1 MADDA
6 ETSHGTL
13 RRIADVLGIPLESLF
28 DGTATEPLDGT
39 LQCLMLW
46 QSIRSPTARRKA
58 LAYLS
63 QLAED
68 EMKGSQPVAIGVAS
82 RED

>member
-13 RRIADVLGIPLESLF
+13 RRIAEILGVPVESFSASRPPEALE
-28 DGTATEPLDGT
+28 GT

-46 QSIRSPTARRKA
+46 QAIEAPAARRKA
-58 LAYLS
+58 LAYLR
-63 QLAED
+63 QLADD
-68 EMKGSQPVAIGVAS
+68 EVKGAEPVAMGVAS
-82 RED
+82 RKD

>member
-13 RRIADVLGIPLESLF
+13 RRIADTLGVPIESF
-28 DGTATEPLDGT
+28 FEGRPHAPLDGT

-46 QSIRSPTARRKA
+46 QALRGPAARRKA

-68 EMKGSQPVAIGVAS
+68 EMKGSEPVAIGVAS
-82 RED
+82 RKD